1 MSKGT
6 SKVERQ
12 LTRTSSLISAV
23 LVIISAITGLC
34 AWLSTQF
41 QNAVASQIDEV
52 RQSIEESNKSQ
63 DLAIMRLELMSLIEN
78 DPENVVEIERLGK
91 KYFQAGGDTWMSGY
105 YSRYAHQHGLDTSFI
120 VK

>member
-12 LTRTSSLISAV
+12 LTRTSSLISAI

-41 QNAVASQIDEV
+41 QNAVAGQIDEV
-52 RQSIEESNKSQ
+52 KQSIEESNKSQ

-105 YSRYAHQHGLDTSFI
+105 YSRYAHKHGLDTSFI